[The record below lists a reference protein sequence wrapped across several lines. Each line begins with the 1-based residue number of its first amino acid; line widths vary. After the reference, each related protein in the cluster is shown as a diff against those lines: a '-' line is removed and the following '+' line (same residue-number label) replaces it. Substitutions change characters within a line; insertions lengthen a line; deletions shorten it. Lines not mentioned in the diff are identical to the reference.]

1 MKDTDLMINKQNVLI
16 LMNVLRLPNFVP
28 LGAVKIQKE
37 ASSAFARQASWPMN
51 KEQTVLV
58 TTKFDKMNTN

>member
-1 MKDTDLMINKQNVLI
+1 
-16 LMNVLRLPNFVP
+16 MNVLRLPIFVP

-37 ASSAFARQASWPMN
+37 ASSAFARQGSWPMN

-58 TTKFDKMNTN
+58 TTVFDKMNSLVKILD